1 MRDPDAASESLRCF
15 SLGSSRSVQDRSEYG
30 WLSCGSLVLCDPGDC
45 EAGGAATGRVGSPF
59 SLWFVIQYLV

>member
-1 MRDPDAASESLRCF
+1 M
-15 SLGSSRSVQDRSEYG
+15 
-30 WLSCGSLVLCDPGDC
+30 LCDLGDC